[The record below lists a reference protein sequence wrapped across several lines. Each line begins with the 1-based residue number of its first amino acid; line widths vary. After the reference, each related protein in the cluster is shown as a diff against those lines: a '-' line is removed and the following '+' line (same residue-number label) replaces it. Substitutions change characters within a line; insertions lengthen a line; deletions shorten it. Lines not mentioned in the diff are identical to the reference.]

1 MTANQF
7 LLLHKSKMLDEEI
20 RELGPG
26 PNQFKTIYFA
36 GTITTR
42 HGDDLDILK
51 SVNSE
56 RKQIF
61 EDKMKSEEDHSNGEY
76 QKPNV

>member
-7 LLLHKSKMLDEEI
+7 LLLHKNKMLDEEI
-20 RELGPG
+20 KELGSG
-26 PNQFKTIYFA
+26 PNLFKTIYFA

-51 SVNSE
+51 SVNAE
-56 RKQIF
+56 RK
-61 EDKMKSEEDHSNGEY
+61 
-76 QKPNV
+76 